1 MMGSISTRVEH
12 PTVESHELGVPEL
25 GTARRMSQKALMHRF
40 LCIEC
45 IQAVQ
50 CLLCME
56 VFVCMEVLCIEVFV
70 CTFFDVLKPA
80 C

>member
-1 MMGSISTRVEH
+1 MDGCGVLIDFDSAQIRIFRHAASTCC
-12 PTVESHELGVPEL
+12 
-25 GTARRMSQKALMHRF
+25 AALMHRF

>member
-1 MMGSISTRVEH
+1 M
-12 PTVESHELGVPEL
+12 TVGKFGLE
-25 GTARRMSQKALMHRF
+25 TYNMLMHRF